1 MYNNYRPIS
10 LLSSLSK
17 LLEKIVA
24 KQMMGYINKNKI
36 FTDLQFG
43 FRKGHNTIQPVIH
56 FLDKIQEA
64 PNNVIPEYS

>member
-1 MYNNYRPIS
+1 MCNNYRPIS

-36 FTDLQFG
+36 LTDLQFG
-43 FRKGHNTIQPVIH
+43 FRKRSQYHTPFGQNSRA
-56 FLDKIQEA
+56 LND
-64 PNNVIPEYS
+64 EYT